1 MRFSYLVPYST
12 LIPKG
17 MCDQFGTKK
26 SQSHAASRQQTATIE
41 KRKPRQPARRKARNK
56 HRKVTKETRGEDG
69 KTRKPPR
76 TGRNSKVKGEERKQQ
91 SRSIRQREPA
101 KKNRKP
107 STQGKMKRK
116 PQRRQVTRN
125 NKHAAIYLKYHMS
138 MCSVSAFP
146 RSNDL
151 VSREGV
157 VRQKRV

>member
-69 KTRKPPR
+69 KT
-76 TGRNSKVKGEERKQQ
+76 KGSHHAQEETAKSMDKKETKKAATYGKG
-91 SRSIRQREPA
+91 SRQ
-101 KKNRKP
+101 KKNGHHQRRA
-107 STQGKMKRK
+107 KRK
-116 PQRRQVTRN
+116 ESH
-125 NKHAAIYLKYHMS
+125 KGDK
-138 MCSVSAFP
+138 
-146 RSNDL
+146 
-151 VSREGV
+151 
-157 VRQKRV
+157 